1 MLMSSTGPAFRN
13 IADCIADEAGE
24 DFDVDDT
31 QGLEVEKDTDGVGS
45 GNVITSIRELFS
57 ISPVSL
63 TLDSI
68 DRCLTG
74 LGVQAQSDGQVPL
87 GVARKEAVRAN
98 LIPAA
103 PVNNRYNLSEMAF
116 LGMYVDLNWA
126 QNEARQVLQTLVQT
140 DFNPE
145 DIWPDNLDVTQE
157 GMNCKDMH
165 CEYDGDQDLRMYYFN
180 LSDVVKDLFA
190 DPVTEGRQYYGF
202 KMDIGV

>member
-1 MLMSSTGPAFRN
+1 MWLPSTGPAFRN
-13 IADCIADEAGE
+13 IADCIVDEAGE

-31 QGLEVEKDTDGVGS
+31 RGFEVDNDTDGVGS

-103 PVNNRYNLSEMAF
+103 PVINRYNSSEMAF
-116 LGMYVDLNWA
+116 LGMYVGLNWT
-126 QNEARQVLQTLVQT
+126 QNEAQQVLQTLVHT

-145 DIWPDNLDVTQE
+145 DIRPDI
-157 GMNCKDMH
+157 
-165 CEYDGDQDLRMYYFN
+165 LRQ
-180 LSDVVKDLFA
+180 V
-190 DPVTEGRQYYGF
+190 
-202 KMDIGV
+202 I